1 MFFKTAIAVFL
12 FMILFTGAFTEA
24 ISEDGSSSKK
34 EDLVIEIHHCD
45 TCGFRNR
52 ADRLAKEIQ
61 EEYEVEAA
69 LIVGE
74 TGSFDIFLND
84 ELIFSK
90 AAEGRFP
97 EPGEIIRLIGEHLE
111 K

>member
-1 MFFKTAIAVFL
+1 MSYKITIAVLL
-12 FMILFTGAFTEA
+12 FMILFAGIYADTTSAN
-24 ISEDGSSSKK
+24 DSSAKK
-34 EDLVIEIHHCD
+34 ENLVIEIHHCT
-45 TCGFRNR
+45 TCGFMNK

-61 EEYEVEAA
+61 EEYEIEAK

-74 TGSFDIFLND
+74 IGSFDVFLND

-90 AAEGRFP
+90 AREGRFP
-97 EPGEIIRLIGEHLE
+97 EPGEISRLINEHLE